1 MSDEQTSGGEVVRVQ
16 WRRADGTTGE
26 YEGHVRDLG
35 HGIPRRDSG
44 PGVRR
49 AVFDLAFGYV
59 SGFPVRDILAFV
71 LRSSFR
77 EGPVL
82 EATAEEVPDDP
93 QDAQNRAQD
102 GRSRVAAGGGGSE
115 GAEGDPRA
123 ADWCS
128 QCGKPYA
135 ERACGPTHAVIAA
148 GKELG
153 T

>member
-1 MSDEQTSGGEVVRVQ
+1 MSDEQTSGGEVVRVLLLHASFKASQ
-16 WRRADGTTGE
+16 GIQDPNAEWWWECDGCEAKVSQGGTG
-26 YEGHVRDLG
+26 RQD
-35 HGIPRRDSG
+35 
-44 PGVRR
+44 
-49 AVFDLAFGYV
+49 VFFGLAKHQ
-59 SGFPVRDILAFV
+59 
-71 LRSSFR
+71 
-77 EGPVL
+77 
-82 EATAEEVPDDP
+82 AEELGKAGLLRDDP